1 MSEEKNE
8 VEVVKGFETWK
19 HDEFKT
25 TEISIIQPNASLD
38 SAGRI
43 TYYHRVTMEAGKVS
57 IAAALMAALEL
68 YRVKNERQGDVV
80 DWCEANL
87 PFKKTTVYRYLTVL
101 EKSFGNKGLIYDLS
115 HDTEVNQLAAVYK
128 YTNYTNYQ
136 SLYQLYNGEGIVKK
150 SKLGGAG
157 RGQGRKRKQ
166 SAEELAKQAEAV
178 SNALTAEATRDCVA
192 QLYCLGITQGGF
204 GEMNDTDLKGAIDTL
219 ESVLQKAKEI
229 IKSRRSKT
237 LSAAFEKEL

>member
-1 MSEEKNE
+1 MNEEKNE

-19 HDEFKT
+19 HDEFKA
-25 TEISIIQPNASLD
+25 TEISITQPNASLD

-68 YRVKNERQGDVV
+68 YRVKNERQGDFV
-80 DWCEANL
+80 DWCKANL
-87 PFKKTTVYRYLTVL
+87 PFSDRTAYRYLTVL
-101 EKSFGNKGLIYDLS
+101 EKSFGNRGLIYDLS

-150 SKLGGAG
+150 SKLGGKRLGAG
-157 RGQGRKRKQ
+157 RPMKD
-166 SAEELAKQAEAV
+166 SAEELAKKAEAV
-178 SNALTAEATRDCVA
+178 AQHAAGTETLDLAAKLYNAAVL
-192 QLYCLGITQGGF
+192 QGGL
-204 GEMNDTDLKGAIDTL
+204 GELDESQLCDVRDSLDQVLK
-219 ESVLQKAKEI
+219 KANEI
-229 IKSRRSKT
+229 INSRK
-237 LSAAFEKEL
+237 

>member
-1 MSEEKNE
+1 MSQEKNE
-8 VEVVKGFETWK
+8 VEVLKGFETWK
-19 HDEFKT
+19 HDEFEA

-68 YRVKNERQGDVV
+68 YRVKNERQGDFIE
-80 DWCEANL
+80 WCKANL
-87 PFKKTTVYRYLTVL
+87 PFSYSTANRYLTVL
-101 EKSFGNKGLIYDLS
+101 EKSFGNKGLIYDLC

-157 RGQGRKRKQ
+157 RGQGRKRKD
-166 SAEELAKQAEAV
+166 AAKLAAQEAADNPGFDANAV
-178 SNALTAEATRDCVA
+178 SGAVSDLYRIGVTEQGFDALGLPALNSVIS
-192 QLYCLGITQGGF
+192 L
-204 GEMNDTDLKGAIDTL
+204 L
-219 ESVLQKAKEI
+219 EDVLRTCKEIAKAK
-229 IKSRRSKT
+229 KAK
-237 LSAAFEKEL
+237 

>member
-8 VEVVKGFETWK
+8 VQVVQAFETWK
-19 HDEFKT
+19 HDEFKA

-68 YRVKNERQGDVV
+68 YRVKNERQGDFIE
-80 DWCEANL
+80 WCKANL
-87 PFKKTTVYRYLTVL
+87 PFSYSTANRYLTVL
-101 EKSFGNKGLIYDLS
+101 EKSFGNRSLIYDLS
-115 HDTEVNQLAAVYK
+115 HDTEVNKLAAVYK

-150 SKLGGAG
+150 SKMGGSRQGAG
-157 RGQGRKRKQ
+157 RPSKQ
-166 SAEELAKQAEAV
+166 SAEELAEQADAV

-192 QLYCLGITQGGF
+192 QLYVLGITQGGF

-219 ESVLQKAKEI
+219 ESVVKKAKEI